1 MSTLEPRPE
10 IGDTRPLMSMPAHML
25 IMMLVVGCA
34 ASPTTTTTPGD
45 ARPSPPP
52 TMPNSVPTIATPTVP
67 PTNVTLVQGQ
77 RVAIASDRT
86 LRFDNL
92 VIEEIAGSPDGSY
105 PAGSGLTLALLV
117 EVTGQAEPL
126 RRTVSLLSDG
136 YTSQRE
142 AWFDDYRITLVDV
155 QQPHNAARVALAVE
169 QVSEHA
175 PSGAPSV
182 TRVERGQALPL
193 DGQTTLVFV
202 GNTTKRTSVGQALPL
217 MLTVE
222 YRVPGEE
229 PDLKHMNLGD
239 EHHPRPWIWRD
250 FRFTIVEH
258 AFDAWMRVSVER
270 LQLRPAAIGG

>member
-1 MSTLEPRPE
+1 ML
-10 IGDTRPLMSMPAHML
+10 LMT
-25 IMMLVVGCA
+25 LVVGCA
-34 ASPTTTTTPGD
+34 ASPTTTPTTPGD
-45 ARPSPPP
+45 ARPSPSP
-52 TMPNSVPTIATPTVP
+52 TMPNSVPTIATPT
-67 PTNVTLVQGQ
+67 NVTLVEGQ

-126 RRTVSLLSDG
+126 RRTVSLLSAG

-142 AWFDDYRITLVDV
+142 AWFDDYRVTLVDV
-155 QQPHNAARVALAVE
+155 QQPHAAARVALAVE

-202 GNTTKRTSVGQALPL
+202 GNTPKHTSVGQALPL

-222 YRVPGEE
+222 YHVPGED

-270 LQLRPAAIGG
+270 LQLKPVVIGG

>member
-1 MSTLEPRPE
+1 
-10 IGDTRPLMSMPAHML
+10 ML
-25 IMMLVVGCA
+25 VMTLVVGCA
-34 ASPTTTTTPGD
+34 ASPTTTSTTPGD
-45 ARPSPPP
+45 AHPSPPP

-77 RVAIASDRT
+77 RVAIARDRT

-105 PAGSGLTLALLV
+105 PAGSGLTLVLLV
-117 EVTGQAEPL
+117 EITGQAEPL
-126 RRTVSLLSDG
+126 RRTVSLLSTG

-142 AWFDDYRITLVDV
+142 AWFDDFRVTLIDV
-155 QQPHNAARVALAVE
+155 QQPHTAARVALAVE

-175 PSGAPSV
+175 QSAPASV

-202 GNTTKRTSVGQALPL
+202 GNTTKRTSVDQPLPL

-222 YRVPGEE
+222 YHVPGEDPALE
-229 PDLKHMNLGD
+229 HLNLGD
-239 EHHPRPWIWRD
+239 ELHPRQWIWRD

-258 AFDAWMRVSVER
+258 AFNAWMRVSVER